1 MPDLPPFLSDRLPAT
16 RREMP
21 IGAAPVGVGRFAA
34 FNATDHPMTHSAA
47 NEHADA
53 AKEQVS
59 QVRSLPHA
67 LRWLPGT
74 ITILLTLMTLDYLF
88 NLGLLTVV
96 TGLETQFYYAVVALL
111 LPLVYLLWPIRASGQ
126 DKPVPW
132 YDYVLFLMTA
142 IVGGYFVVQAEPIL
156 ERGWAFSAPEP
167 AVWFSYAYWL
177 LILEAAR
184 RAGGWPIALIVAVF
198 SCYPMVADVMPGP
211 IQAFPST
218 PEQTA
223 IYHTMS
229 TESIMG
235 VPLQAF
241 AGLVIGFLIF
251 GVVLQKTGGG
261 AFFINLAFA
270 LLGHVR
276 GGPAKV
282 SIFASGLMGSMSGS
296 VITNVLTTGVLSIPA
311 MRRIGMGRSFAGG
324 VEACAST
331 GGVLM
336 PPVMGATAFVMA
348 MFLDVPYAAV
358 ALAAA
363 IPSVLYFLGLFIQ
376 IDAYA
381 ARHNIKGLPKI
392 ELPSVSKTLKQGW
405 YFIFVFALLVWMLL
419 VMQREAVAPFYATAL
434 LLVMNQFS
442 KSHRWGW
449 KQVTDTLSSAA
460 KLFAELIAILAG
472 VGMLVGALSMT
483 GLSGTIANDFIHLA
497 GGSMPLL
504 LIMGALT
511 SFVLGIGMT
520 VTAAYI
526 FLAVA
531 LAPALI
537 QGGGLDPMAVHM
549 FILYWGML
557 SFITPPVALGA
568 FAAATVAGARPMET
582 GLQAMRLGSVI
593 YFIPFMFVLNPAL
606 IMQGSM
612 MQIAMVFFQAVLG
625 IVLFASAMQGYLIGV
640 GRLGHKPVIESIIR
654 TLVLIAG
661 LCVALPGGGPIPLS
675 NLQLL
680 TVGVAA
686 GLPAVLLARWSQRR
700 QRDADLGTLTPH

>member
-1 MPDLPPFLSDRLPAT
+1 D
-16 RREMP
+16 
-21 IGAAPVGVGRFAA
+21 I
-34 FNATDHPMTHSAA
+34 
-47 NEHADA
+47 
-53 AKEQVS
+53 
-59 QVRSLPHA
+59 
-67 LRWLPGT
+67 
-74 ITILLTLMTLDYLF
+74 
-88 NLGLLTVV
+88 
-96 TGLETQFYYAVVALL
+96 
-111 LPLVYLLWPIRASGQ
+111 
-126 DKPVPW
+126 
-132 YDYVLFLMTA
+132 
-142 IVGGYFVVQAEPIL
+142 
-156 ERGWAFSAPEP
+156 
-167 AVWFSYAYWL
+167 
-177 LILEAAR
+177 
-184 RAGGWPIALIVAVF
+184 
-198 SCYPMVADVMPGP
+198 MPGP

-218 PEQTA
+218 LEQAAT
-223 IYHTMS
+223 YHTMS

-261 AFFINLAFA
+261 VFFINLAFA

-282 SIFASGLMGSMSGS
+282 AIFSSGLMGSMSGS
-296 VITNVLTTGVLSIPA
+296 VITNVLTTGVLTIPA
-311 MRRIGMGRSFAGG
+311 MRRIGMSRSFAGG

-358 ALAAA
+358 ALAAI
-363 IPSVLYFLGLFIQ
+363 IPSVLYYLGLFIQ

-381 ARHNIKGLPKI
+381 ARHGVEGLPKI
-392 ELPSVSKTLKQGW
+392 ELPSIRETLKRGW

-434 LLVMNQFS
+434 LLVINQFS
-442 KSHRWGW
+442 KHHRWGW
-449 KQVTDTLSSAA
+449 KHVADTLSSAA

-497 GGSMPLL
+497 GGSIPLL

-537 QGGGLDPMAVHM
+537 QGGGLNPMAVHM

-557 SFITPPVALGA
+557 SYITPPVALGA

-593 YFIPFMFVLNPAL
+593 YFIPFLFVLNPAL
-606 IMQGSM
+606 IMQGPTWE
-612 MQIAMVFFQAVLG
+612 IALVLCQAVLG
-625 IVLFASAMQGYLIGV
+625 IVLFASAMQGYLIGI
-640 GRLGHKPVIESIIR
+640 GRLGTTPVTE
-654 TLVLIAG
+654 TLCRSLTLIAG
-661 LCVALPGGGPIPLS
+661 LCVALPGGGPIPFSHLE
-675 NLQLL
+675 LL
-680 TVGVAA
+680 MAGAAA
-686 GLPAVLLARWSQRR
+686 GVPAFVLARWSQ
-700 QRDADLGTLTPH
+700 QRGASRGTMTPQ

>member
-1 MPDLPPFLSDRLPAT
+1 MTTADSPPDTSRQIKEKVTHIRQLPP
-16 RREMP
+16 
-21 IGAAPVGVGRFAA
+21 V
-34 FNATDHPMTHSAA
+34 
-47 NEHADA
+47 
-53 AKEQVS
+53 
-59 QVRSLPHA
+59 
-67 LRWLPGT
+67 LRWLPGAVT
-74 ITILLTLMTLDYLF
+74 VVLMMMTLDYLF
-88 NLGLLTVV
+88 NLRWLDFI

-111 LPLVYLLWPIRASGQ
+111 LPLVYLLWPITHAVQHR
-126 DKPVPW
+126 PVPW
-132 YDYVLFLMTA
+132 YDYCLSAVTLA
-142 IVGGYFVVQAEPIL
+142 VGGYFVYNAESIL
-156 ERGWAFSAPEP
+156 ERGWAFAAPD
-167 AVWFSYAYWL
+167 AAIMASYAWWL
-177 LILEAAR
+177 LIIEAAR
-184 RAGGWPIALIVAVF
+184 RAGGWPIAIIVATF
-198 SCYPMVADVMPGP
+198 SLYPLVADIVPGP

-218 PEQTA
+218 LEETA
-223 IYHTMS
+223 MYHTMS

-241 AGLVIGFLIF
+241 AGLVIGFLVF
-251 GVVLQKTGGG
+251 GVVLQKSGGG
-261 AFFINLAFA
+261 KFFINLAFA

-282 SIFASGLMGSMSGS
+282 SIFSSGLMGSMSGS
-296 VITNVLTTGVLSIPA
+296 VISNVLTTGVLSIPA
-311 MRRIGMGRSFAGG
+311 MRRIGMSRSFSGG

-348 MFLDVPYAAV
+348 MFLDVPYSAV
-358 ALAAA
+358 ALAAV

-381 ARHNIKGLPKI
+381 ARHDIKGLPAV
-392 ELPSVSKTLKQGW
+392 ELPSLWQTLKEGW

-434 LLVMNQFS
+434 LLVLNQFS
-442 KSHRWGW
+442 RHNRWGLRELGE
-449 KQVTDTLSSAA
+449 TLSSAA

-483 GLSGTIANDFIHLA
+483 GLSGTIANDFIHIA
-497 GGSMPLL
+497 GGSVPLL
-504 LIMGALT
+504 LLMGALT

-568 FAAATVAGARPMET
+568 FAAATVAGARPMAT

-593 YFIPFMFVLNPAL
+593 YFIPFLFVLNPAL
-606 IMQGSM
+606 IMQGEPL
-612 MQIAMVFFQAVLG
+612 QVVLVFIQALVG

-640 GRLGHKPVIESIIR
+640 GRLGVGAIYE
-654 TLVLIAG
+654 TLVRGLVLVAG
-661 LCVALPGGGPIPLS
+661 LLFALPGGGMVPLS
-675 NLQLL
+675 QIELFVSAL
-680 TVGVAA
+680 VA
-686 GLPAVLLARWSQRR
+686 LVPAVLLARWSQRQAR
-700 QRDADLGTLTPH
+700 PRAARMSPPVDS

>member
-1 MPDLPPFLSDRLPAT
+1 
-16 RREMP
+16 
-21 IGAAPVGVGRFAA
+21 
-34 FNATDHPMTHSAA
+34 MTHT
-47 NEHADA
+47 ADNDGTRQ
-53 AKEQVS
+53 AKEKIRQM
-59 QVRSLPHA
+59 RTLPLP
-67 LRWLPGT
+67 LRWIPGAVT
-74 ITILLTLMTLDYLF
+74 VALLLMTLDYLF
-88 NLGLLTVV
+88 NFGHLTFI

-111 LPLVYLLWPIRASGQ
+111 LPLIYLLWPLTPAGQ
-126 DKPVPW
+126 HRPIPW
-132 YDYVLFLMTA
+132 YDYLLSAVTLS
-142 IVGGYFVVQAEPIL
+142 VSGYFVINADSIL
-156 ERGWAFSAPEP
+156 ERGWAFAAPDT
-167 AVWFSYAYWL
+167 ALWVSYAWWL
-177 LILEAAR
+177 LIIEASR
-184 RAGGWPIALIVAVF
+184 RAGGWPIAVIVTLF
-198 SCYPMVADVMPGP
+198 SLYPLVADVMPGP
-211 IQAFPST
+211 IQAFPSSLS
-218 PEQTA
+218 ETA
-223 IYHTMS
+223 MYHTMS

-235 VPLQAF
+235 IPLQAF
-241 AGLVIGFLIF
+241 AGLVIGFLVF
-251 GVVLQKTGGG
+251 GVVLQKSGGG
-261 AFFINLAFA
+261 KFFINLAFA

-282 SIFASGLMGSMSGS
+282 SIFSSGLMGSMSGS
-296 VITNVLTTGVLSIPA
+296 VISNVLTTGVLSIPA
-311 MRRIGMGRSFAGG
+311 MRRIGMNRSFAGG

-348 MFLDVPYAAV
+348 MFLDVPYSAV
-358 ALAAA
+358 VLAAI
-363 IPSVLYFLGLFIQ
+363 IPSILYFLGLFIQ

-381 ARHNIKGLPKI
+381 ARNDIKGLPTV
-392 ELPSVSKTLKQGW
+392 ELPSLWQTLKEGW

-434 LLVMNQFS
+434 LLVLNQLS
-442 KSHRWGW
+442 RHNRWGW
-449 KQVTDTLSSAA
+449 KELGEALSGAA

-497 GGSMPLL
+497 GGSVPLL

-537 QGGGLDPMAVHM
+537 QGGGLDPMAVHL

-568 FAAATVAGARPMET
+568 FAAATVAGARPMST

-593 YFIPFMFVLNPAL
+593 YFIPFLFVLNPAL
-606 IMQGSM
+606 IMQGEPL
-612 MQIAMVFFQAVLG
+612 QIVLVFVQALAG

-640 GRLGHKPVIESIIR
+640 GRLGHGAIQETAIR
-654 TLVLIAG
+654 ALVLISG
-661 LCVALPGGGPIPLS
+661 LTLALPGGGMVPLS
-675 NLQLL
+675 QVELL
-680 TVGVAA
+680 GISLAA
-686 GLPAVLLARWSQRR
+686 LVPAVLLARWSQRHR
-700 QRDADLGTLTPH
+700 RDGSHEPSL

>member
-1 MPDLPPFLSDRLPAT
+1 MTTTTSPPESSRQLKEKVTHVRPLPT
-16 RREMP
+16 
-21 IGAAPVGVGRFAA
+21 
-34 FNATDHPMTHSAA
+34 
-47 NEHADA
+47 
-53 AKEQVS
+53 
-59 QVRSLPHA
+59 A
-67 LRWLPGT
+67 LRWIPGAVT
-74 ITILLTLMTLDYLF
+74 VALMLMTLDYLF
-88 NLGLLTVV
+88 NLGWLRFV

-111 LPLVYLLWPIRASGQ
+111 LPLVYLLWPITSSRQ
-126 DKPVPW
+126 YRPVPW
-132 YDYVLFLMTA
+132 YDYTLSLLTL
-142 IVGGYFVVQAEPIL
+142 IVGGYFVYHAESIL
-156 ERGWAFSAPEP
+156 ERGWAFAAPDT
-167 AVWFSYAYWL
+167 AIMASYAWWL
-177 LILEAAR
+177 LIIEAAR
-184 RAGGWPIALIVAVF
+184 RAGGWPIAVIAATF
-198 SCYPMVADVMPGP
+198 SLYPLVADIVPGP

-218 PEQTA
+218 LEETA
-223 IYHTMS
+223 MYHTMS

-241 AGLVIGFLIF
+241 AGLVIGFLVF
-251 GVVLQKTGGG
+251 GVVLQKSGGG
-261 AFFINLAFA
+261 KFFIDLAFA

-282 SIFASGLMGSMSGS
+282 SIFSSGLMGSMSGS
-296 VITNVLTTGVLSIPA
+296 VISNVLTTGVLSIPA

-358 ALAAA
+358 ALAAV
-363 IPSVLYFLGLFIQ
+363 IPSILYFLGLFIQ

-381 ARHNIKGLPKI
+381 ARHDIKGLPAE
-392 ELPSVSKTLKQGW
+392 ELPSLWQTLKQGW

-419 VMQREAVAPFYATAL
+419 IMQREAVAPFYATAL
-434 LLVMNQFS
+434 LLVLNQFS
-442 KSHRWGW
+442 PRNRWGLRELGES
-449 KQVTDTLSSAA
+449 LSSAA

-483 GLSGTIANDFIHLA
+483 GLSGTIANDFIHIA
-497 GGSMPLL
+497 GGSVPLL

-568 FAAATVAGARPMET
+568 FAAATVAGARPMAT

-593 YFIPFMFVLNPAL
+593 YFIPFLFVLNPAL
-606 IMQGSM
+606 IMQGEPL
-612 MQIAMVFFQAVLG
+612 QIGLVFVQALVG

-640 GRLGHKPVIESIIR
+640 GRLGTGIVSECIAR
-654 TLVLIAG
+654 ALVLLAG
-661 LCVALPGGGPIPLS
+661 LMLALPGGGMVPLS
-675 NLQLL
+675 QLEL
-680 TVGVAA
+680 LAIALAA
-686 GLPAVLLARWSQRR
+686 LIPAVVLSRWSQRQAG
-700 QRDADLGTLTPH
+700 QRASRLTSPIDS

>member
-1 MPDLPPFLSDRLPAT
+1 MTTDTAPVNAPQVKEKISQIRELPP
-16 RREMP
+16 
-21 IGAAPVGVGRFAA
+21 
-34 FNATDHPMTHSAA
+34 
-47 NEHADA
+47 
-53 AKEQVS
+53 
-59 QVRSLPHA
+59 A
-67 LRWLPGT
+67 LRWVPAT
-74 ITILLTLMTLDYLF
+74 VTVLLMMMTLDYLF
-88 NLGLLTVV
+88 NWGWLTFV

-111 LPLVYLLWPIRASGQ
+111 LPLVFLLWPMLSRQQ
-126 DKPVPW
+126 DQPIPW
-132 YDYVLFLMTA
+132 YDYLLSAVTLL
-142 IVGGYFVVQAEPIL
+142 IGGYFVYNAVSIL
-156 ERGWAFSAPEP
+156 ERGWAFSAPDI
-167 AVWFSYAYWL
+167 AIYASYAYWI
-177 LILEAAR
+177 LIIEAAR
-184 RAGGWPIALIVAVF
+184 RAGGLPIAIIAGLF
-198 SCYPMVADVMPGP
+198 SLYPLVADIVPGP
-211 IQAFPST
+211 IQAFPSSLS
-218 PEQTA
+218 ETA
-223 IYHTMS
+223 MYHTMS

-241 AGLVIGFLIF
+241 AGLVIGFLVF
-251 GVVLQKTGGG
+251 GVVLQKSGGG
-261 AFFINLAFA
+261 KFFINLAFA

-282 SIFASGLMGSMSGS
+282 SIFSSGLMGSMSGS
-296 VITNVLTTGVLSIPA
+296 VISNVLTTGVLSIPA

-348 MFLDVPYAAV
+348 MFLDVPYSTI
-358 ALAAA
+358 ALAAV
-363 IPSVLYFLGLFIQ
+363 IPSILYFLGLFIQ

-381 ARHNIKGLPKI
+381 ARHDIKGLPAV
-392 ELPSVSKTLKQGW
+392 ELPSVWQTLKEGW
-405 YFIFVFALLVWMLL
+405 YFIFVFGLLVWMLL

-434 LLVMNQFS
+434 LLVLNQLS
-442 KSHRWGW
+442 RQNRWGW
-449 KQVTDTLSSAA
+449 KDVADTLYSAA

-483 GLSGTIANDFIHLA
+483 GLSGTIANDFINIA
-497 GGSMPLL
+497 GGSVPLL
-504 LIMGALT
+504 LIMGAVT

-593 YFIPFMFVLNPAL
+593 YFIPFLFVLNPAL
-606 IMQGSM
+606 IMQGEPLV
-612 MQIAMVFFQAVLG
+612 IVAVFIQAIIG
-625 IVLFASAMQGYLIGV
+625 IILFASAMQGYLMGV
-640 GRLGHKPVIESIIR
+640 GRLGYGMLQEAVIR
-654 TLVLIAG
+654 GLVLVAG
-661 LCVALPGGGPIPLS
+661 LLLALPGGGMVPLS
-675 NLQLL
+675 QWELIGLAAAALL
-680 TVGVAA
+680 PGVA
-686 GLPAVLLARWSQRR
+686 LARLSQRHH
-700 QRDADLGTLTPH
+700 QRSLTANA

>member
-1 MPDLPPFLSDRLPAT
+1 MTSDTSPANHQQVKEKISQIRQLPP
-16 RREMP
+16 
-21 IGAAPVGVGRFAA
+21 
-34 FNATDHPMTHSAA
+34 
-47 NEHADA
+47 
-53 AKEQVS
+53 
-59 QVRSLPHA
+59 A
-67 LRWLPGT
+67 LRWIPAT
-74 ITILLTLMTLDYLF
+74 VTVILMAMTLDYLF
-88 NLGLLTVV
+88 NLGLLTFV

-111 LPLVYLLWPIRASGQ
+111 LPLVFLLWPMRSRQQEQPI
-126 DKPVPW
+126 PW
-132 YDYVLFLMTA
+132 YDYTLSAITL
-142 IVGGYFVVQAEPIL
+142 IVGGYFVYNAVPIL
-156 ERGWAFSAPEP
+156 ERGWAFSAPQI
-167 AVWFSYAYWL
+167 AIYASYAYWL
-177 LILEAAR
+177 LIIEAAR
-184 RAGGWPIALIVAVF
+184 RAGGLPIAIIAGMF
-198 SCYPMVADVMPGP
+198 SLYPLVADIVPGP

-218 PEQTA
+218 LEQTA
-223 IYHTMS
+223 MYHTMS

-241 AGLVIGFLIF
+241 AGLVIGFLVF
-251 GVVLQKTGGG
+251 GVVLQKSGGG
-261 AFFINLAFA
+261 KFFINLAFA

-282 SIFASGLMGSMSGS
+282 SIFSSGLMGSMSGS
-296 VITNVLTTGVLSIPA
+296 VISNVLTTGVLSIPA
-311 MRRIGMGRSFAGG
+311 MRRIGMSRSFAGG

-348 MFLDVPYAAV
+348 MFLDIPYSAV
-358 ALAAA
+358 ALAAV
-363 IPSVLYFLGLFIQ
+363 IPSILYFLGLFIQ

-381 ARHNIKGLPKI
+381 ARHDIKGLPAV
-392 ELPSVSKTLKQGW
+392 ELPSLWQTLKEGW

-419 VMQREAVAPFYATAL
+419 IMQREAVAPFYATAL
-434 LLVMNQFS
+434 LLVLNQLS
-442 KSHRWGW
+442 KHNRWGW
-449 KQVTDTLSSAA
+449 KDVADTLSSAA

-483 GLSGTIANDFIHLA
+483 GLSGTIANDFINIA
-497 GGSMPLL
+497 GGSVPLL
-504 LIMGALT
+504 LIMGAVT

-593 YFIPFMFVLNPAL
+593 YFIPFLFVLNPAL
-606 IMQGSM
+606 IMQGAPLV
-612 MQIAMVFFQAVLG
+612 IVAVFIQAVLG
-625 IVLFASAMQGYLIGV
+625 IILFASAMQGYLMGV
-640 GRLGHKPVIESIIR
+640 GRLGYGALQEIIIR
-654 TLVLIAG
+654 ALVLVAG
-661 LCVALPGGGPIPLS
+661 LLLALPGGGMIPLS
-675 NLQLL
+675 QWELIGLAL
-680 TVGVAA
+680 AALVPGV
-686 GLPAVLLARWSQRR
+686 LMARLSQRHHR
-700 QRDADLGTLTPH
+700 RTQSASAA

>member
-1 MPDLPPFLSDRLPAT
+1 MTKANPQDSSAQQAREEISQTRRLPPGLAWIP
-16 RREMP
+16 
-21 IGAAPVGVGRFAA
+21 GAVTV
-34 FNATDHPMTHSAA
+34 
-47 NEHADA
+47 
-53 AKEQVS
+53 
-59 QVRSLPHA
+59 
-67 LRWLPGT
+67 
-74 ITILLTLMTLDYLF
+74 LLMMLTLDYLF
-88 NLGLLTVV
+88 NLGWLNII

-111 LPLVYLLWPIRASGQ
+111 LPLVYLLWSFRASARQ
-126 DKPVPW
+126 STIPW
-132 YDYVLFLMTA
+132 YDYLLSAVALL
-142 IVGGYFVVQAEPIL
+142 IGGYFVYSAEAIL
-156 ERGWAFSAPEP
+156 ERGWAFAAPDT
-167 AVWFSYAYWL
+167 AIWASYAYWL
-177 LILEAAR
+177 LIIEAAR
-184 RAGGWPIALIVAVF
+184 RAGGWPIAVIVSAF
-198 SCYPMVADVMPGP
+198 SLYPLVADVMPGP
-211 IQAFPST
+211 IQAFPSSL
-218 PEQTA
+218 EETA
-223 IYHTMS
+223 MYHTMS

-241 AGLVIGFLIF
+241 AGLVIGFLVF
-251 GVVLQKTGGG
+251 GVVLQKSGGG
-261 AFFINLAFA
+261 KFFINLAFA

-282 SIFASGLMGSMSGS
+282 SIFSSGLMGSMSGS
-296 VITNVLTTGVLSIPA
+296 VISNVLTTGVLSIPA

-348 MFLDVPYAAV
+348 MFLDVPYASV
-358 ALAAA
+358 ALAAV

-381 ARHNIKGLPKI
+381 ARHDLKGLPSA
-392 ELPSVSKTLKQGW
+392 ELPSLKATLKEGW

-434 LLVMNQFS
+434 LLVLNQLS
-442 KSHRWGW
+442 KHNRWRWADVG
-449 KQVTDTLSSAA
+449 DTLSGAA
-460 KLFAELIAILAG
+460 RLFAELIAILAG
-472 VGMLVGALSMT
+472 VGMLVGSLSMT

-497 GGSMPLL
+497 GGSVPML

-593 YFIPFMFVLNPAL
+593 YFIPFLFVLNPAL
-606 IMQGSM
+606 IMQGEPM
-612 MQIAMVFFQAVLG
+612 MILLVLVQALAG

-640 GRLGHKPVIESIIR
+640 GRLGHGVVQEMVIRGFVLLSGL
-654 TLVLIAG
+654 TL
-661 LCVALPGGGPIPLS
+661 ALPGGGMVPLT
-675 NLQLL
+675 QLEL
-680 TVGVAA
+680 LGISLAA
-686 GLPAVLLARWSQRR
+686 LVPGVLLAKWSQHH
-700 QRDADLGTLTPH
+700 APKGSVHSGH

>member
-1 MPDLPPFLSDRLPAT
+1 MTANSPPDTQQQVKEKVSHVRQLPR
-16 RREMP
+16 
-21 IGAAPVGVGRFAA
+21 
-34 FNATDHPMTHSAA
+34 
-47 NEHADA
+47 
-53 AKEQVS
+53 
-59 QVRSLPHA
+59 A
-67 LRWLPGT
+67 LRWIPGAVT
-74 ITILLTLMTLDYLF
+74 VVLMLMTLDYLF
-88 NLGLLTVV
+88 NLGWLRFV

-111 LPLVYLLWPIRASGQ
+111 LPLVYLLWPISPSLQHR
-126 DKPVPW
+126 PVPW
-132 YDYVLFLMTA
+132 YDYLLSAMTLV
-142 IVGGYFVVQAEPIL
+142 VGGYFVYHAESIL
-156 ERGWAFSAPEP
+156 ERGWAFAAPDT
-167 AVWFSYAYWL
+167 AIMASYAWWL
-177 LILEAAR
+177 LIVEAAR
-184 RAGGWPIALIVAVF
+184 RAGGWPIAVIVSLF
-198 SCYPMVADVMPGP
+198 SLYPLVADIVPGP

-218 PEQTA
+218 LEETA
-223 IYHTMS
+223 MYHTMS
-229 TESIMG
+229 AESIMG

-241 AGLVIGFLIF
+241 AGLVIGFLVF
-251 GVVLQKTGGG
+251 GVVLQKSGGG
-261 AFFINLAFA
+261 KFFINLAFA

-282 SIFASGLMGSMSGS
+282 SIFSSGLMGSMSGS
-296 VITNVLTTGVLSIPA
+296 VISNVLTTGVLSIPA
-311 MRRIGMGRSFAGG
+311 MRRIGMGRAFSGG

-358 ALAAA
+358 ALAAV
-363 IPSVLYFLGLFIQ
+363 IPSILYFLGLFIQ

-381 ARHNIKGLPKI
+381 ARHDIKGLPTA
-392 ELPSVSKTLKQGW
+392 ELPSLWQTLKQGW

-419 VMQREAVAPFYATAL
+419 IMQREAVAPFYATAL
-434 LLVMNQFS
+434 LLVLNQFS
-442 KSHRWGW
+442 PRNRWGLRELGES
-449 KQVTDTLSSAA
+449 LSSAA

-497 GGSMPLL
+497 GGSVPLL
-504 LIMGALT
+504 LLMGALT

-568 FAAATVAGARPMET
+568 FAAATVAGARPMAT

-593 YFIPFMFVLNPAL
+593 YFIPFLFVLNPAL
-606 IMQGSM
+606 IMQGQPL
-612 MQIAMVFFQAVLG
+612 QIILVFLQALIG

-640 GRLGHKPVIESIIR
+640 GRLGIGAVHEIVAR
-654 TLVLIAG
+654 GLVLVAG
-661 LCVALPGGGPIPLS
+661 LLFALPGGGMVPLS
-675 NLQLL
+675 QWELL
-680 TVGVAA
+680 GSALAA
-686 GLPAVLLARWSQRR
+686 LLPAVVLARWSQRQAGLR
-700 QRDADLGTLTPH
+700 AARLTHPIDS

>member
-1 MPDLPPFLSDRLPAT
+1 MTTDTAPANNQQVKEKISQIRELPP
-16 RREMP
+16 
-21 IGAAPVGVGRFAA
+21 
-34 FNATDHPMTHSAA
+34 
-47 NEHADA
+47 
-53 AKEQVS
+53 
-59 QVRSLPHA
+59 A
-67 LRWLPGT
+67 LRWVPAT
-74 ITILLTLMTLDYLF
+74 VTVILMLMTLDFLF
-88 NLGLLTVV
+88 NLGLLTFV

-111 LPLVYLLWPIRASGQ
+111 LPLVFLLWPMRSSQQEQPI
-126 DKPVPW
+126 PW
-132 YDYVLFLMTA
+132 YDYLLNATTL
-142 IVGGYFVVQAEPIL
+142 IVGGYFVVNAVPIL
-156 ERGWAFSAPEP
+156 ERGWAFDAPQL
-167 AVWFSYAYWL
+167 AIYASYAYWL
-177 LILEAAR
+177 LIVEAAR
-184 RAGGWPIALIVAVF
+184 RAGGLPIAIIAGVF
-198 SCYPMVADVMPGP
+198 SLYPLVADIVPGP

-218 PEQTA
+218 LEQTA
-223 IYHTMS
+223 MYHTMS

-241 AGLVIGFLIF
+241 AGLVIGFLVF
-251 GVVLQKTGGG
+251 GVVLQKSGGG
-261 AFFINLAFA
+261 KFFINLAFA

-282 SIFASGLMGSMSGS
+282 SIFSSGLMGSMSGS
-296 VITNVLTTGVLSIPA
+296 VISNVLTTGVLSIPA
-311 MRRIGMGRSFAGG
+311 MRRIGMSRSFAGG

-348 MFLDVPYAAV
+348 MFLDIPYSAV
-358 ALAAA
+358 ALAAV
-363 IPSVLYFLGLFIQ
+363 IPSILYFLGLFIQ

-381 ARHNIKGLPKI
+381 ARHDIKGLPAI
-392 ELPSVSKTLKQGW
+392 ELPSLKQTLKEGW

-419 VMQREAVAPFYATAL
+419 IMQREAVAPFYATAL
-434 LLVMNQFS
+434 LLVLNQFS
-442 KSHRWGW
+442 KHNRWGW
-449 KQVTDTLSSAA
+449 KDVADTLSSAA

-483 GLSGTIANDFIHLA
+483 GLSGTIANDFINIA
-497 GGSMPLL
+497 GGSVPLL
-504 LIMGALT
+504 LIMGAVT

-593 YFIPFMFVLNPAL
+593 YFIPFLFVLNPAL
-606 IMQGSM
+606 IMQGTPLM
-612 MQIAMVFFQAVLG
+612 IVAVFIQAVIG
-625 IVLFASAMQGYLIGV
+625 IILFASAMQGYLMGV
-640 GRLGHKPVIESIIR
+640 GRLGYGALQEIIIR
-654 TLVLIAG
+654 SLILIAG
-661 LCVALPGGGPIPLS
+661 LLLALPGGGMVPLS
-675 NLQLL
+675 QWELIGLAL
-680 TVGVAA
+680 AA
-686 GLPAVLLARWSQRR
+686 LVPGILLARLSQRYH
-700 QRDADLGTLTPH
+700 QRSHAPTAIKP

>member
-1 MPDLPPFLSDRLPAT
+1 MNHANPQ
-16 RREMP
+16 E
-21 IGAAPVGVGRFAA
+21 PVGTV
-34 FNATDHPMTHSAA
+34 
-47 NEHADA
+47 
-53 AKEQVS
+53 KEKIS
-59 QVRSLPHA
+59 QVRSLPRA
-67 LRWLPGT
+67 LSWLPGS
-74 ITILLTLMTLDYLF
+74 ITVLLTLMTLDYLF
-88 NLGLLTVV
+88 NWGWLTVV

-111 LPLVYLLWPIRASGQ
+111 LPLVFLLWPMLPSGQ

-132 YDYVLFLMTA
+132 YDYLLFLVMA
-142 IVGGYFVVQAEPIL
+142 VVGGYFVVQAEPIL
-156 ERGWAFSAPEP
+156 ERGWAFAAPQT

-198 SCYPMVADVMPGP
+198 SCYPMVADIMPGP
-211 IQAFPST
+211 IQAFSST
-218 PEQTA
+218 LEQTA
-223 IYHTMS
+223 MYHTMS

-311 MRRIGMGRSFAGG
+311 MRRIGMSRSFAGG

-348 MFLDVPYAAV
+348 MFLDVPYASI
-358 ALAAA
+358 ALAAV

-381 ARHNIKGLPKI
+381 ARNNIKGLPKE
-392 ELPSVSKTLKQGW
+392 ELPSVMETLKQGW

-419 VMQREAVAPFYATAL
+419 VMQREAVAPYYATAL

-442 KSHRWGW
+442 KLYRWGW
-449 KQVTDTLSSAA
+449 KELGDTLTSTA

-497 GGSMPLL
+497 GGSVPMLL
-504 LIMGALT
+504 LMGALT

-537 QGGGLDPMAVHM
+537 KGGGLDPMAVHM

-606 IMQGSM
+606 IMQGPSWE
-612 MQIAMVFFQAVLG
+612 IALVFCQAVLG
-625 IVLFASAMQGYLIGV
+625 IVLFASAMQGYLLGV
-640 GRLGHKPVIESIIR
+640 GRLGHTPVLEAVIR
-654 TLVLIAG
+654 GLILIAG
-661 LCVALPGGGPIPLS
+661 LCVALPGGGPIPFS
-675 NLQLL
+675 NLELL
-680 TVGVAA
+680 SIGLTAGV
-686 GLPAVLLARWSQRR
+686 PAIVLARWSQCRSM
-700 QRDADLGTLTPH
+700 GICKVSNN

>member
-1 MPDLPPFLSDRLPAT
+1 MTTASSPPESPRQLKEKVTHVRPLPT
-16 RREMP
+16 
-21 IGAAPVGVGRFAA
+21 
-34 FNATDHPMTHSAA
+34 
-47 NEHADA
+47 
-53 AKEQVS
+53 
-59 QVRSLPHA
+59 A
-67 LRWLPGT
+67 LRWIPGAVT
-74 ITILLTLMTLDYLF
+74 VVLMLMTLDYLF
-88 NLGLLTVV
+88 NLGWLRFV

-111 LPLVYLLWPIRASGQ
+111 LPLVYLLWPIKSSLQYR
-126 DKPVPW
+126 PVPW
-132 YDYVLFLMTA
+132 YDYALSLVTLV
-142 IVGGYFVVQAEPIL
+142 VGGYFVYNAESIL
-156 ERGWAFSAPEP
+156 ERGWAFAAPDT
-167 AVWFSYAYWL
+167 AIIASYVWWL
-177 LILEAAR
+177 LIIEAAR
-184 RAGGWPIALIVAVF
+184 RAGGWPIAVIAATF
-198 SCYPMVADVMPGP
+198 SLYPLVADIVPGP

-218 PEQTA
+218 LEETA
-223 IYHTMS
+223 MYHTMS

-241 AGLVIGFLIF
+241 AGLVIGFLVF
-251 GVVLQKTGGG
+251 GVVLQKSGGG
-261 AFFINLAFA
+261 KFFIDLAFA

-282 SIFASGLMGSMSGS
+282 SIFSSGLMGSMSGS
-296 VITNVLTTGVLSIPA
+296 VISNVLTTGVLSIPA
-311 MRRIGMGRSFAGG
+311 MRRIGMGRSFSGG

-358 ALAAA
+358 ALAAV
-363 IPSVLYFLGLFIQ
+363 IPSILYFLGLFIQ

-381 ARHNIKGLPKI
+381 ARHDIKGLPAE
-392 ELPSVSKTLKQGW
+392 ELPSIWQTLKQGW

-419 VMQREAVAPFYATAL
+419 IMQREAVAPFYATAL
-434 LLVMNQFS
+434 LLVLNQFS
-442 KSHRWGW
+442 PRNRWGLRELGES
-449 KQVTDTLSSAA
+449 LSSAA

-483 GLSGTIANDFIHLA
+483 GLSGTIANDFIHIA
-497 GGSMPLL
+497 GGNVPLL

-568 FAAATVAGARPMET
+568 FAAATVAGARPMAT

-593 YFIPFMFVLNPAL
+593 YFIPFLFVLNPAL
-606 IMQGSM
+606 IMQGEPL
-612 MQIAMVFFQAVLG
+612 QIGLVFVQALVG

-640 GRLGHKPVIESIIR
+640 GRLGIGMVSECVARP
-654 TLVLIAG
+654 LVLLAG
-661 LCVALPGGGPIPLS
+661 LMLALPGGGMVPLS
-675 NLQLL
+675 QLEL
-680 TVGVAA
+680 FTFALAA
-686 GLPAVLLARWSQRR
+686 LIPAVVISRWSQRQAG
-700 QRDADLGTLTPH
+700 QRETRLTPPIDS

>member
-1 MPDLPPFLSDRLPAT
+1 MNS
-16 RREMP
+16 
-21 IGAAPVGVGRFAA
+21 
-34 FNATDHPMTHSAA
+34 NTDPTGETK
-47 NEHADA
+47 NLG
-53 AKEQVS
+53 EQVS
-59 QVRSLPHA
+59 KIRALPPA
-67 LRWLPGT
+67 LRWFPGT
-74 ITILLTLMTLDYLF
+74 LTVLLTLLTLDYLF
-88 NLGLLTVV
+88 NLGLLTFV

-111 LPLVYLLWPIRASGQ
+111 LPLVFLLWPARASGQ

-132 YDYVLFLMTA
+132 YDYLLFLA
-142 IVGGYFVVQAEPIL
+142 AVAVSGYFVVNAEAIL
-156 ERGWAFSAPEP
+156 ERGWGFDAPAA
-167 AVWFSYAYWL
+167 AVWMSYAFWL

-184 RAGGWPIALIVAVF
+184 RAGGWPIALIAALF
-198 SCYPMVADVMPGP
+198 SCYPMVADIVPGP
-211 IQAFPST
+211 IQGFPST
-218 PEQTA
+218 LEQTA

-229 TESIMG
+229 TESVMG

-311 MRRIGMGRSFAGG
+311 MRRIGMSRSFAGG

-348 MFLDVPYAAV
+348 MFLDVPYGDV
-358 ALAAA
+358 ALAAV
-363 IPSVLYFLGLFIQ
+363 IPSVLYFLGLFVQ

-381 ARHNIKGLPKI
+381 ARENIEGIPKA
-392 ELPSVSKTLKQGW
+392 ELPSVKQTLKDGW

-434 LLVMNQFS
+434 LLVINQFS
-442 KSHRWGW
+442 RKHRWGW
-449 KQVTDTLSSAA
+449 AQVRDTLGSAA
-460 KLFAELIAILAG
+460 KLFAELIAILTA

-483 GLSGTIANDFIHLA
+483 GLSGTIANDFIRLA
-497 GGSMPLL
+497 GGSVPLL
-504 LIMGALT
+504 LLMGALT

-537 QGGGLDPMAVHM
+537 QGGGMDPMAVHM

-593 YFIPFMFVLNPAL
+593 YFIPFLFVLNPAL
-606 IMQGSM
+606 IMQGPAWE
-612 MQIAMVFFQAVLG
+612 IALVFCQAVLG
-625 IVLFASAMQGYLIGV
+625 IILFASAMQGYLIGI
-640 GRLGHKPVIESIIR
+640 GRLGHNLLTETLSR
-654 TLVLIAG
+654 TLILIAG
-661 LCVALPGGGPIPLS
+661 LCLALPGGGSIPFTH
-675 NLQLL
+675 LQLL
-680 TVGVAA
+680 IAGVATA
-686 GLPAVLLARWSQRR
+686 VPAIVLARWSQ
-700 QRDADLGTLTPH
+700 QRIAASAHG